1 MNRDYSV
8 QNAPRRSATSKR
20 TRERCKA
27 PAVRGWT
34 VCRFH
39 GARGG
44 APKGKA
50 NGAYKHGLHT
60 KEAREER
67 RLLSDLLRQSRK
79 AIAAGRNSAQWR
91 YGGDT
96 RCVRNQVSRSSH
108 T

>member
-1 MNRDYSV
+1 MKRKYSF
-8 QNAPRRSATSKR
+8 QKAPRCSATSKR

-27 PAVRGWT
+27 PAVRGWS

-39 GARGG
+39 GAHGG

-79 AIAAGRNSAQWR
+79 AIAGPPCEEEQ
-91 YGGDT
+91 
-96 RCVRNQVSRSSH
+96 
-108 T
+108 